1 MKRTTTEILS
11 NLQGVTRQR
20 GGGLDNVEYG
30 NMLDR
35 EYYLYLANIIV
46 QNKLKYQDKP
56 IDITISEVSPNLE
69 VNFYLIYLYN
79 CL

>member
-1 MKRTTTEILS
+1 MKRPTTEILS

-20 GGGLDNVEYG
+20 GGLDNIEYG

-69 VNFYLIYLYN
+69 VNFYLIYLDN
-79 CL
+79 SL